1 MLKNIQKKQ
10 LIFIEFIKKDVISKL
25 FKMKKLIKSS
35 IIEHKKL
42 LDIATQKLINEIDI
56 SSKLVVKTLKKSKTV
71 FFAGNGGSA
80 ADSQHI
86 AAELVGRF
94 KKDRKPLK
102 AIALTTDTSILS
114 AIGND
119 FGFDTVFSR
128 QLEALGTNGDLLICS
143 STSGNSPNILN
154 ALKTAKKN
162 KIKTISL
169 LGNNGGK
176 CKRYSDIPIV
186 IPSSN
191 TARIQELHILVG
203 HIICEI
209 IDKNY

>member
-1 MLKNIQKKQ
+1 MKNLIQ
-10 LIFIEFIKKDVISKL
+10 
-25 FKMKKLIKSS
+25 SS
-35 IIEHKKL
+35 ILEH
-42 LDIATQKLINEIDI
+42 QKLINKTSKRLINDIDI
-56 SSKLVVKTLKKSKTV
+56 ASKHIVKTLKKNKTI

-80 ADSQHI
+80 ADSQHM

-94 KKDRKPLK
+94 KKNRKPLK
-102 AIALTTDTSILS
+102 AISLTTDTSIIT
-114 AIGND
+114 AVGND
-119 FGFDTVFSR
+119 FGFETVFSR

-154 ALKTAKKN
+154 VLKVAKKK

-176 CKRYSDIPIV
+176 CKRYSDISIV
-186 IPSSN
+186 IPSDN